1 MIGTKYNAK
10 GRIKLKQFILKNYKL
25 NIFLCIIIIC
35 LYSSNSISA
44 GKNLN
49 LQKQNNYTLFS
60 NVREEVHTNST
71 KLNIKNT
78 IFHKNNSFMQNMTLT
93 KNAVSTQ
100 KEKTSSLPLNVLVT
114 GGLVSEYGKLHV
126 QGSQLCA
133 QNGQYVQLKGVSS
146 HGIGWYP
153 QFVNKN
159 ILKTLRDGWGA
170 NVFRIAMY
178 TDTPE
183 GYIKNPKKTK
193 KKVIQTIEDAIAL
206 DMYVII
212 DWHILSDND
221 PNQYKKQAK
230 QFFKEISSLYG
241 NIPNV
246 IYEICNEPNGD
257 NITWNKHI
265 KPYAETIIST
275 IRKHAP
281 DSLILCGTPRWCQ
294 DLNSPVKN
302 PLKDKNTMYT
312 FHFYAG
318 THKNDLRSTVTS
330 AIRKS
335 LPIFVSEWGT
345 SEASGDGG
353 IDLKEADRWLT
364 FLESN
369 GISWCNWALSDKKE
383 SCSLLKPG
391 ASTKGKWKKSMLTE
405 SGSYVKKKIKA
416 STLASKPYNYKPQK

>member
-1 MIGTKYNAK
+1 MTLILIYAMINTKNRARRGT
-10 GRIKLKQFILKNYKL
+10 KLKQSILNYYKL
-25 NIFLCIIIIC
+25 TICLCIATIFLCSC
-35 LYSSNSISA
+35 NSTSTR
-44 GKNLN
+44 KNLN
-49 LQKQNNYTLFS
+49 FQKQNPHTLI
-60 NVREEVHTNST
+60 TNIS
-71 KLNIKNT
+71 
-78 IFHKNNSFMQNMTLT
+78 LT

-100 KEKTSSLPLNVLVT
+100 KKKTSSIPSTVLVT
-114 GGLVSEYGKLHV
+114 GGLVSEYGKLHLK
-126 QGSQLCA
+126 GSQLCA
-133 QNGQYVQLKGVSS
+133 ENGQHIQLKGVSS

-153 QFVNKN
+153 QFVNKST
-159 ILKTLRDGWGA
+159 LKTLRDDWGA

-206 DMYVII
+206 DMYIII

-221 PNQYKKQAK
+221 PNQYIKQAK

-241 NIPNV
+241 DKPNI

-294 DLNSPVKN
+294 DLNSPAKN

-312 FHFYAG
+312 LHFYAG

-330 AIRKS
+330 ALRKK

-345 SEASGDGG
+345 SQASGDGG

-383 SCSLLKPG
+383 SCSLLQPG

-405 SGSYVKKKIKA
+405 SGAYVKKKIKA
-416 STLASKPYNYKPQK
+416 STLASKPYN